1 MKHIAATLIPG
12 IAFSL
17 VVGWYLRP
25 VLVWHFTV
33 EPTLEAHANATR
45 LHAKTLT
52 DFETPSIDWPQITVA
67 NFSIRAPIS
76 SGQSHLCE
84 TCADHCL
91 LAIEQGTLAIFR
103 AVPEESFEDAIALWA
118 PDAQDIS
125 WRRSRPH
132 NWRTIESLM
141 NRVESDTEPPRSFRF
156 RTRESKGVA
165 TIKAVGDR
173 IRLVIYAYS
182 LDGMP
187 ARLIGLTGTR
197 IDLLYRAL
205 GSLEVHAATSRAGR
219 SRCR

>member
-1 MKHIAATLIPG
+1 MKRIAATLILG

-52 DFETPSIDWPQITVA
+52 DFETPSIDWPRITVA
-67 NFSIRAPIS
+67 NFSIHAPIS
-76 SGQSHLCE
+76 SG
-84 TCADHCL
+84 
-91 LAIEQGTLAIFR
+91 
-103 AVPEESFEDAIALWA
+103 
-118 PDAQDIS
+118 
-125 WRRSRPH
+125 
-132 NWRTIESLM
+132 
-141 NRVESDTEPPRSFRF
+141 
-156 RTRESKGVA
+156 ESKGVA

-187 ARLIGLTGTR
+187 TRLIGLTGTR

-205 GSLEVHAATSRAGR
+205 GSLEVHAATSGAGR

>member
-1 MKHIAATLIPG
+1 MLISG

-25 VLVWHFTV
+25 VMVWHFTV

-52 DFETPSIDWPQITVA
+52 KFAAPSIDWPLINVA
-67 NFSIRAPIS
+67 NFSIHAPIS
-76 SGQSHLCE
+76 SEQGQICE

-141 NRVESDTEPPRSFRF
+141 NRVESNTEPPRSFRF
-156 RTRESKGVA
+156 RTRESKGVV
-165 TIKAVGDR
+165 TIHAIGDR
-173 IRLVIYAYS
+173 IRLVIYACS
-182 LDGMP
+182 LDGAP
-187 ARLIGLTGTR
+187 TRLIGLTGTA
-197 IDLLYRAL
+197 IELLYRAV
-205 GSLEVHAATSRAGR
+205 GSLEVHAATSRAARGTAAC
-219 SRCR
+219 SIENT